1 MASEQ
6 VREDDE
12 FQRLDDNLELDELD
26 DDELDDYDESAALDD
41 EDAEPVEDD
50 AEPADEDDAEPA
62 DEDDVDDVDET
73 DEDAEPAGEADV
85 ADDEEAADEDEEDEE
100 ESLEALLTRGRDID
114 DSEVDSESRQGLT
127 PVTPLVGAGEFTCR
141 SCFLVKRRAQLADE
155 ERLIC
160 RDCM

>member
-12 FQRLDDNLELDELD
+12 FQEVDENLELDELD
-26 DDELDDYDESAALDD
+26 DYDDPAALD
-41 EDAEPVEDD
+41 EDAEPPD
-50 AEPADEDDAEPA
+50 DEDSTKVPDADA
-62 DEDDVDDVDET
+62 DADTDT
-73 DEDAEPAGEADV
+73 DEPDAPEEEDV
-85 ADDEEAADEDEEDEE
+85 ADEDEEDEE

-114 DSEVDSESRQGLT
+114 DSEVDSQSRHGLA
-127 PVTPLVGAGEFTCR
+127 PVTPVVGAGEFTCR

>member
-6 VREDDE
+6 VPQDDE
-12 FQRLDDNLELDELD
+12 FQEVDEDVDDGLELDDLQDYDDPTALD
-26 DDELDDYDESAALDD
+26 DDALDDADPAEEKDADPVGD
-41 EDAEPVEDD
+41 EDAEEDD
-50 AEPADEDDAEPA
+50 DASDEPDVPEEDVADEDD
-62 DEDDVDDVDET
+62 
-73 DEDAEPAGEADV
+73 
-85 ADDEEAADEDEEDEE
+85 EDEE

-114 DSEVDSESRQGLT
+114 DSEIDSESRQGLT